1 MHRNTWPGFS
11 VDPDTRHTVKV
22 FGAAGQA
29 LQTIQVLLF
38 FFFLN
43 LNTVY
48 VTDMAVLLA
57 DLLHNTPLLVIV
69 IVDGRL
75 RVVLLKIHM
84 PKTTSSGVTP
94 LFGNDMQIKTLS
106 FTYIP
111 SVHTFLAPGTK
122 VLLQE
127 IIIVKPPLPTMA
139 YIYQSVPVAAE
150 EEDNFN
156 QE

>member
-1 MHRNTWPGFS
+1 MCIYLCIAILEWDSIVYIPK
-11 VDPDTRHTVKV
+11 DPDTRHTVKV
-22 FGAAGQA
+22 FGAAGQV
-29 LQTIQVLLF
+29 LQTIVLIPF
-38 FFFLN
+38 F

-57 DLLHNTPLLVIV
+57 DLLHNTPLLVHLIV

-94 LFGNDMQIKTLS
+94 LFGNEMQIKTLS

-122 VLLQE
+122 VLL
-127 IIIVKPPLPTMA
+127 
-139 YIYQSVPVAAE
+139 
-150 EEDNFN
+150 
-156 QE
+156 